1 MIKIIGIG
9 GCGDNILNFLN
20 TKIDVELVTLQ
31 SDVKKLND
39 SKIKTRIKIGN
50 DDKLLDSVLDDA
62 SKIFVVAGFGGVT
75 GGKFS
80 IALTKKAN
88 EKNIEVQNIVILPFE
103 FENEDKA
110 NNELEELNKINSN
123 ISVYSNRNIANNENK
138 DKKMSEVMRSFDE
151 LILELIEQ
159 KIKSHN

>member
-20 TKIDVELVTLQ
+20 TKIDAELVTLQ

-50 DDKLLDSVLDDA
+50 DDKLLDSVLDGADRLF
-62 SKIFVVAGFGGVT
+62 IVAGFGGNT

-80 IALTKKAN
+80 IKLTKKAI
-88 EKNIEVQNIVILPFE
+88 EKDIAVQNIVILPFM

-123 ISVYSNRNIANNENK
+123 VSVYSNRNIANNENK
-138 DKKMSEVMRSFDE
+138 DKKMQRLCEALMGLFWS
-151 LILELIEQ
+151 L
-159 KIKSHN
+159 

>member
-1 MIKIIGIG
+1 MNKIIGIG

-20 TKIDVELVTLQ
+20 TKIDAELVTLQ

-50 DDKLLDSVLDDA
+50 DDKLLDSVLDGA
-62 SKIFVVAGFGGVT
+62 SKIFIVAGFGGNT

-80 IALTKKAN
+80 IELTKKALD
-88 EKNIEVQNIVILPFE
+88 KNIEVQNIVILPFM

-110 NNELEELNKINSN
+110 KQELEELNKINSN
-123 ISVYSNRNIANNENK
+123 VSVYSNRNIANNENK
-138 DKKMSEVMRSFDE
+138 DKKMSEVMRSFDG
-151 LILELIEQ
+151 LILELIES
-159 KIKSHN
+159 KI